1 MGHRHRHRRR
11 HHHRYRGCRPHYR
24 RKFRFYRSR
33 ENAILFGVCGGIAE
47 QYDWSPWAVRFAAL
61 LLQLTVFPWL
71 ILVYLCAGLFMKP
84 APRTPFRNFEEE
96 EIYNSYQTSRSD
108 ALNKIR
114 RTSDNLNQRLQRLES
129 IVTSPSFKYEDEFR
143 NL

>member
-1 MGHRHRHRRR
+1 MGHRYRHRHRR
-11 HHHRYRGCRPHYR
+11 HGCHRSHYR
-24 RKFRFYRSR
+24 RKFHFYRSR
-33 ENAILFGVCGGIAE
+33 DNAVFFGVCGGIAE
-47 QYDWSPWAVRFAAL
+47 QYDWSPWAVRFAAV
-61 LLQLTVFPWL
+61 LLQVTLFPWL
-71 ILVYLCAGLFMKP
+71 ILVYLIAGLFMKP

-143 NL
+143 KL

>member
-1 MGHRHRHRRR
+1 MSRRYRR
-11 HHHRYRGCRPHYR
+11 HQASRSPYR
-24 RKFRFYRSR
+24 RKFHFYRSR
-33 ENAILFGVCGGIAE
+33 ENTIFFGVCGGIAE
-47 QYDWSPWAVRFAAL
+47 QYDWSPWAVRLAAI
-61 LLQLTVFPWL
+61 LLQVTLFPWL
-71 ILVYLCAGLFMKP
+71 ILVYLIAGLFMKP

-129 IVTSPSFKYEDEFR
+129 IVTSPTFKYEDEFR

>member
-1 MGHRHRHRRR
+1 MRSRHRHRH
-11 HHHRYRGCRPHYR
+11 HHCHHRTHYR
-24 RKFRFYRSR
+24 RKFHFYRSR
-33 ENAILFGVCGGIAE
+33 QDALLFGVCGGIAE
-47 QYDWSPWAVRFAAL
+47 QYDWSPWAVRCAAI
-61 LLQLTVFPWL
+61 LLQCTVFPWL
-71 ILVYLCAGLFMKP
+71 ILVYLIAGLFMKP
-84 APRTPFRNFEEE
+84 APRTPFQNFEEE

-129 IVTSPSFKYEDEFR
+129 IVTSPSFKYENEFK